1 MTRLIAARF
10 SNCAVSICF
19 WTILVNAKITGI
31 NTTRSS
37 ASPRFWNQ
45 ITAKILMTLQAS
57 ANMLMIPEVN
67 NASTV
72 STSPTN
78 LDTTAPGS
86 SLFNVSALSRTSFFE
101 SSLRN
106 AWVIFCPN
114 TVRKLSLKDS
124 SAPDKR
130 ISRKYSA
137 AMENPGKF
145 PPAIWSMIFPRTRG
159 GSREMTTAPVTVRM
173 IPMESHFSCTTV
185 FPIIDAALIRLF
197 AVMISISSPQNFH
210 AVSLMDS
217 RDFRFFSL
225 SIQYPHISVRRQ
237 DDLFLT

>member
-106 AWVIFCPN
+106 AMSGNFP
-114 TVRKLSLKDS
+114 
-124 SAPDKR
+124 
-130 ISRKYSA
+130 A
-137 AMENPGKF
+137 AQ
-145 PPAIWSMIFPRTRG
+145 RG
-159 GSREMTTAPVTVRM
+159 E
-173 IPMESHFSCTTV
+173 
-185 FPIIDAALIRLF
+185 
-197 AVMISISSPQNFH
+197 
-210 AVSLMDS
+210 
-217 RDFRFFSL
+217 
-225 SIQYPHISVRRQ
+225 SVRRTGQ
-237 DDLFLT
+237 VSGPRRLAIPGDRKLRYLVCLSDSLVFGICI